1 MKQIIAN
8 FLRKLIK
15 LDNYIEDRVFTEINN
30 LDKELQE
37 CIDEVNG
44 MGIDMDDKPNF
55 YDMES
60 YTDSQVED
68 NYNILQDKIDNL
80 ETKLEELDGKIES

>member
-1 MKQIIAN
+1 MKQKIIKFIKK
-8 FLRKLIK
+8 FLEIDELEGQLTQI
-15 LDNYIEDRVFTEINN
+15 DN
-30 LDKELQE
+30 ELQDNISE
-37 CIDEVNG
+37 LDGMRIDV
-44 MGIDMDDKPNF
+44 DDRPTH

-80 ETKLEELDGKIES
+80 ETKLERLEGKVES

>member
-1 MKQIIAN
+1 MKQKIVKFIKK
-8 FLRKLIK
+8 FLEIDELEGQLTQI
-15 LDNYIEDRVFTEINN
+15 DN
-30 LDKELQE
+30 ELQDNISE
-37 CIDEVNG
+37 LDGMRIDV
-44 MGIDMDDKPNF
+44 DDRPTH

-80 ETKLEELDGKIES
+80 ETKLERLEGKVES

>member
-1 MKQIIAN
+1 MKQKIVKFIKK
-8 FLRKLIK
+8 FLDIDELEGQLTQI
-15 LDNYIEDRVFTEINN
+15 DN
-30 LDKELQE
+30 ELQDNISE
-37 CIDEVNG
+37 LDGMRIDV
-44 MGIDMDDKPNF
+44 DDRPTH

-80 ETKLEELDGKIES
+80 ETKLEELEVKIAS

>member
-1 MKQIIAN
+1 MKQKIVKFIKK
-8 FLRKLIK
+8 FLEIDELEGQLTQI
-15 LDNYIEDRVFTEINN
+15 DN
-30 LDKELQE
+30 ELQDNISE
-37 CIDEVNG
+37 LDGMRID
-44 MGIDMDDKPNF
+44 IDDRPTH

-80 ETKLEELDGKIES
+80 ETKLEELEVKIAS

>member
-1 MKQIIAN
+1 MKQKIVKFIKK
-8 FLRKLIK
+8 FLEIDELEGQVTQI
-15 LDNYIEDRVFTEINN
+15 DN
-30 LDKELQE
+30 ELQDNISE
-37 CIDEVNG
+37 LDGMRIDV
-44 MGIDMDDKPNF
+44 DDRPTH

-80 ETKLEELDGKIES
+80 ETKLEELEGKIES

>member
-1 MKQIIAN
+1 MKQKIVKFIKK
-8 FLRKLIK
+8 FLEIDELEGQLTQIDNELQDNISE
-15 LDNYIEDRVFTEINN
+15 LDGMRIDLEDRPTN
-30 LDKELQE
+30 
-37 CIDEVNG
+37 
-44 MGIDMDDKPNF
+44 

-80 ETKLEELDGKIES
+80 ETKLEELEGKIES

>member
-1 MKQIIAN
+1 MKQKIVKFIKK
-8 FLRKLIK
+8 FLEIDELEGQLTQI
-15 LDNYIEDRVFTEINN
+15 DN
-30 LDKELQE
+30 ELQDNISE
-37 CIDEVNG
+37 LDGMRIDV
-44 MGIDMDDKPNF
+44 DDRPTH

-80 ETKLEELDGKIES
+80 ETKLEELEVKIAS

>member
-1 MKQIIAN
+1 MEITMKQKIIKFIKK
-8 FLRKLIK
+8 FLEIDELENQLTQIDNELEDNVSE
-15 LDNYIEDRVFTEINN
+15 LDGMRMDVEDRPTH
-30 LDKELQE
+30 
-37 CIDEVNG
+37 
-44 MGIDMDDKPNF
+44 

-80 ETKLEELDGKIES
+80 ETKLEKLEGKIES

>member
-1 MKQIIAN
+1 MKQKIIKFIKK
-8 FLRKLIK
+8 FLEIDELEGQLTQI
-15 LDNYIEDRVFTEINN
+15 DN
-30 LDKELQE
+30 ELQDNISE
-37 CIDEVNG
+37 LDGMRIDV
-44 MGIDMDDKPNF
+44 DDRPTN

-80 ETKLEELDGKIES
+80 ETKLERLEGKVES

>member
-15 LDNYIEDRVFTEINN
+15 LDNYIEDRVFIEINN

-37 CIDEVNG
+37 CIGEVDG
-44 MGIDMDDKPNF
+44 MRMDIDDKPNF

-60 YTDSQVED
+60 YVDDQVNENFTDLSER
-68 NYNILQDKIDNL
+68 IDSL
-80 ETKLEELDGKIES
+80 EGKIES

>member
-1 MKQIIAN
+1 MKQKIIKFIKK
-8 FLRKLIK
+8 FLEIDELESQLTQI
-15 LDNYIEDRVFTEINN
+15 DN
-30 LDKELQE
+30 ELQDNISE
-37 CIDEVNG
+37 LDGMRIDV
-44 MGIDMDDKPNF
+44 DDRPTH

-80 ETKLEELDGKIES
+80 ETKLEELEGKIEN

>member
-1 MKQIIAN
+1 MKQKIVKFIKK
-8 FLRKLIK
+8 FLEIDELEGQLTQI
-15 LDNYIEDRVFTEINN
+15 DN
-30 LDKELQE
+30 ELQDNISE
-37 CIDEVNG
+37 LDGMRIDV
-44 MGIDMDDKPNF
+44 DDRPTH

-80 ETKLEELDGKIES
+80 ETKLEKLEGKIES